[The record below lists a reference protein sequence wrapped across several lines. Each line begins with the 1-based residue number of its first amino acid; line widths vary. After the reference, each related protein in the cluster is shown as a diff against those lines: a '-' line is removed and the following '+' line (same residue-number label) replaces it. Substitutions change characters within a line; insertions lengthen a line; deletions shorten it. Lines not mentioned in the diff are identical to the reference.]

1 MNSLTPSFFS
11 SSKYNIIGRYRNI
24 YAITAAERVNRDI
37 IITGAIIDPDGS
49 STLLAKFISS
59 TTSTM
64 YVNADSALYNGFFVM
79 SE

>member
-1 MNSLTPSFFS
+1 
-11 SSKYNIIGRYRNI
+11 
-24 YAITAAERVNRDI
+24 
-37 IITGAIIDPDGS
+37 
-49 STLLAKFISS
+49 LLAKFISS